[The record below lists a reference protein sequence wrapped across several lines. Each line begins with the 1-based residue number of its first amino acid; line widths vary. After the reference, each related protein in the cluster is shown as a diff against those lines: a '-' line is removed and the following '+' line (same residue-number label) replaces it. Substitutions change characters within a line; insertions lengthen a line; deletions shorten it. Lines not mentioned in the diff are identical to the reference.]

1 MVRPDHRDRDR
12 FQPERARSPRQRR
25 MPPVHHSPVRDGLR
39 EDGANR
45 KPWLLIAGGMLVV
58 AVLAAMTV
66 WTLLSSRGAN
76 PRGGASIQVPLGEAE
91 PALPP
96 LVQSTLP
103 PGDMALLPP
112 AGATDAALV
121 PPGATDLP
129 GLPPTLPAPAPQA
142 VLAAPAEATMSEPEP
157 APSAKPRNRNSSP
170 ALVFD
175 AGDAGDAA
183 GEAGSPAADVPGG
196 AAEIVQPRAIQAS
209 RQPARAPASVADRR
223 ATVTRGTLIPAVL
236 ETAIDGARPGYVRA
250 VVSTDVR
257 SSDGSRVLVPRST
270 RLLGEYRARAGDK
283 RAYVVWTQLTRPG
296 GGTTR
301 LAAPGGAQFFDG
313 LGKASLMSIV
323 GTPAGASAARVRP
336 GEPIRVFAG
345 KDLDLSKAR

>member
-39 EDGANR
+39 ADGANR

-103 PGDMALLPP
+103 PGDVALLPP
-112 AGATDAALV
+112 AGATDAALL
-121 PPGATDLP
+121 PPGATGLP
-129 GLPPTLPAPAPQA
+129 GLPPTLPAPAPQP
-142 VLAAPAEATMSEPEP
+142 VLAAPAEMTMSDPEP

-196 AAEIVQPRAIQAS
+196 AAEIVQPRAPQVS
-209 RQPARAPASVADRR
+209 RQPARAPAAVADRR
-223 ATVTRGTLIPAVL
+223 ATVT
-236 ETAIDGARPGYVRA
+236 
-250 VVSTDVR
+250 
-257 SSDGSRVLVPRST
+257 RST

-283 RAYVVWTQLTRPG
+283 RAYVVWTQMTRPG
-296 GGTTR
+296 GGATR
-301 LAAPGGAQFFDG
+301 LAAPAGAQFFDG